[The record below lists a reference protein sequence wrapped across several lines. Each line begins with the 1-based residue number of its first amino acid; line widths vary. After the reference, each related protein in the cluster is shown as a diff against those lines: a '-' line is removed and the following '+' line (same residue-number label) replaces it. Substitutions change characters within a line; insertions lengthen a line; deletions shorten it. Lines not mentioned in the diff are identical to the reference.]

1 MSSTRKA
8 WDINEGFE
16 TFPPNTKEYLYIEV
30 DAPDYVLTYTLA
42 HTKTSADFSSL
53 GISMNQL
60 DNYKEGEH
68 VFVVN
73 FVMQADYSETPTKIV
88 KLSAPAYLDMVNG
101 TGYHILALAD
111 KRKKKYKRSMQ
122 NMLSDQV

>member
-1 MSSTRKA
+1 MSTTRNA

-30 DAPDYVLTYTLA
+30 EAPDYVLTYTLS
-42 HTKTSADFSSL
+42 HTKREADFASI
-53 GISMNQL
+53 GILKEDLES
-60 DNYKEGEH
+60 YKEGEH

-73 FVMQADYSETPTKIV
+73 FSMQNDYPETPTKVV
-88 KLSAPAYLDMVNG
+88 KLSAPAYIDLVSG
-101 TGYHILALAD
+101 TGYHILAMAD

-122 NMLSDQV
+122 NLVTDQQ

>member
-30 DAPDYVLTYTLA
+30 EAPDYVLTYTLA
-42 HTKTSADFSSL
+42 HTTTEADFAAL
-53 GISMNQL
+53 GISMSEL
-60 DNYKEGEH
+60 DDYHEGQH

-73 FVMQADYSETPTKIV
+73 FVMQNDYKETPTKIV
-88 KLSAPAYLDMVNG
+88 KLSAPAYLDMEHG
-101 TGYHILALAD
+101 TGFHILALAD
-111 KRKKKYKRSMQ
+111 KRKKKYKRNMQ
-122 NMLSDQV
+122 NMLSDQH